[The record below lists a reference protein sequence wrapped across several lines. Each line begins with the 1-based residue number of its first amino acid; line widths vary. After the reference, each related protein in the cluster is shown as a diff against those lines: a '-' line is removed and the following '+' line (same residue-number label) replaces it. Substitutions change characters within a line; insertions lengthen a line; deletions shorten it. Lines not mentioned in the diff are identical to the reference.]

1 MTKNFGTQLGAL
13 ALLASLALAPGCSLL
28 TGPDPTPT
36 RFFLLT
42 PMSEKE
48 VAGSADPA
56 ASVSL
61 GVGPFLLP
69 PYLER
74 PQMARRT
81 AANEVVFSA
90 ADRWAEPLDKGFQR
104 ILGENL
110 AAALDTPRIVLF
122 PWYKTPLRWQVKGE
136 VLRFEADQGGEVV
149 LQCIW
154 TLYDP
159 TADRYETTRHADL
172 RRPVD
177 VGDADAVAAALSAL
191 LGDLA
196 EEVAKAIRAAPSSRD

>member
-13 ALLASLALAPGCSLL
+13 ALLASFALAPGCSLL

-81 AANEVVFSA
+81 AVNEVVFSA

-122 PWYKTPLRWQVKGE
+122 PWYKTPLRLAGQRRGPA
-136 VLRFEADQGGEVV
+136 LRGRSC
-149 LQCIW
+149 L
-154 TLYDP
+154 LYTSPSPRDK
-159 TADRYETTRHADL
+159 RQSRM
-172 RRPVD
+172 
-177 VGDADAVAAALSAL
+177 
-191 LGDLA
+191 
-196 EEVAKAIRAAPSSRD
+196 PSSA